1 MDVFG
6 KRHRLVFA
14 MLVLFVPLLTGAEGK
29 GCQAPGDG
37 GPGGGGTAGGGPG
50 GGEPGAC
57 FRTGCSGQVCADE
70 DVVTTC
76 EYREEYGCYGE
87 YSVCERGASGE
98 CGWRQTPELEACL
111 EDRGGDP
118 VDPAPC
124 VVTGCSGQVCADEDV
139 ITDCEYREEY
149 ACYAEHGTCERDA
162 SGACGWRQT
171 PELEAC
177 IEDKGKDNSAPP
189 VDPAPCVVTGCSGQ
203 VCADDDVVTTC
214 EYREEYACYGEHGV
228 CERDASGAC
237 GWRQTPELEAC
248 LEDKGTDTGAPPV
261 VPAPCVVTG
270 CSGQVCADEH
280 VATTC
285 EYREEYAC
293 YGEHSVCERD
303 ASGACGWRQTPEL
316 QACIGE
322 ASGGR
327 TP

>member
-6 KRHRLVFA
+6 KRHRFVFA
-14 MLVLFVPLLTGAEGK
+14 LLVLFVPLLTGAEGK
-29 GCQAPGDG
+29 GCQAPGGG
-37 GPGGGGTAGGGPG
+37 GPGGGEPGGGGPGGGGPG

-70 DVVTTC
+70 NVITTC
-76 EYREEYGCYGE
+76 EYREEYGCYAEHGI
-87 YSVCERGASGE
+87 CERGASGE

-111 EDRGGDP
+111 EDKGVEPVDP

-124 VVTGCSGQVCADEDV
+124 VVTGCSGQVCADDHV
-139 ITDCEYREEY
+139 ATTCEFRAVY
-149 ACYAEHGTCERDA
+149 ACYGEHGICERDA

-177 IEDKGKDNSAPP
+177 IEEKGKDTGAPP
-189 VDPAPCVVTGCSGQ
+189 EVPAPCVVTGCSGQ
-203 VCADDDVVTTC
+203 VCADD
-214 EYREEYACYGEHGV
+214 
-228 CERDASGAC
+228 
-237 GWRQTPELEAC
+237 
-248 LEDKGTDTGAPPV
+248 
-261 VPAPCVVTG
+261 
-270 CSGQVCADEH
+270 H

-285 EYREEYAC
+285 EFRPEYAC

-316 QACIGE
+316 EACLDA

-327 TP
+327 RP